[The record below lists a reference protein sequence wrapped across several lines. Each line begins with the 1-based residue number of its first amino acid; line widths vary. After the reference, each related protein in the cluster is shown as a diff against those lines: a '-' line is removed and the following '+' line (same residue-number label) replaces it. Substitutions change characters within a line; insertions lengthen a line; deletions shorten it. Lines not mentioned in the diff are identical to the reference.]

1 MFWAVVEAIEYVRY
15 GKVGFF
21 IVFFIF
27 CTLFFAVKYY
37 YYKQYRQPEGTY
49 SEPVSI
55 VVAVY
60 KEKPWLF
67 EMCLQ
72 TVKQR
77 KSDELIVVFD
87 GVNSELEQI
96 AKKYT
101 DRLYILPHAGKR
113 SALSHGIASASKEI
127 VITIDSDTFFKEDCI
142 SNLIKPFS
150 DKRIGAVSANQRIFH
165 PEKSLIRTF
174 ANLFEI
180 GAHEFHQ
187 LGESARGH
195 IGCLFG
201 RCVAFRKAILL
212 PYLDYYKNETF
223 LGIKCATSDDRL
235 LTDIVI
241 KEHKTVLR
249 RDAMCYTDC
258 PDTWKSYI
266 AQQRR
271 WQNGSQRS
279 TIGRFSWLLKG
290 SKVTAISFL
299 IYIILPFWTIAVWL
313 NWIYVAWIG
322 EYSWIMLPLQTHIII
337 GTLGAFITWSQRRYY
352 IFGRATLYQVLAWL
366 FWMGVVQVVI
376 SSYSFIEI
384 FTKRRLAA
392 QWRTK

>member
-101 DRLYILPHAGKR
+101 DRIYILPHAGKR
-113 SALSHGIASASKEI
+113 SALSHGIALASKEI
-127 VITIDSDTFFKEDCI
+127 VITIDSDTFFEKGCI

-150 DKRIGAVSANQRIFH
+150 NERIGAVSANQRIFH

-180 GAHEFHQ
+180 AAHEFNQ

-223 LGIKCATSDDRL
+223 LGIKCAGSDDRL